1 MNIELNVTFF
11 TFIYSPYRKWFRNV
25 PRSLNQSKIH
35 DLANS
40 FSLHAPLSVCKF
52 SVRRTLV
59 LLTLNAN
66 FSKVRSISGC
76 LFTHSN
82 TTISTWCAVHS
93 IHSIQ
98 DFDNKDHSKLLS
110 SLQVQAT
117 ALSLIWSV
125 LPHWYEGNPENHW
138 NKAFWFSNWVIK
150 KQLSSATQVLI
161 WVSYW
166 VGSNINLVSPPRLVY
181 EDDFHRNEFWISKN

>member
-1 MNIELNVTFF
+1 MNIEWNVTFF
-11 TFIYSPYRKWFRNV
+11 TFIYSPYRKWFWNV
-25 PRSLNQSKIH
+25 PRSKIPN
-35 DLANS
+35 LANS
-40 FSLHAPLSVCKF
+40 FSLHAPLSVGKF
-52 SVRRTLV
+52 SVRRTLF

-66 FSKVRSISGC
+66 FSKVLSIFGC

-82 TTISTWCAVHS
+82 TTISTWCSVHS

-125 LPHWYEGNPENHW
+125 IHASLIQGASRKPLKYGILVFKLRYE
-138 NKAFWFSNWVIK
+138 KATS
-150 KQLSSATQVLI
+150 
-161 WVSYW
+161 
-166 VGSNINLVSPPRLVY
+166 
-181 EDDFHRNEFWISKN
+181 